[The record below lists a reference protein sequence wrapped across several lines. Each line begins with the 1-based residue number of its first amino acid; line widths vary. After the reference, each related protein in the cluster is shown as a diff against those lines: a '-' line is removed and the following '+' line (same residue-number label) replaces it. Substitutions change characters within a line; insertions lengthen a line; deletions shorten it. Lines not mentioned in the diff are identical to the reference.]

1 MRRELLV
8 RVRWGNV
15 GLACGALVCLAAVIA
30 WPRLVAAGPRLP
42 ADAARPLVAE
52 GPDAAAGGTAEGLD
66 AASGGAAEGLDAASN
81 GTAKGRPPREGRGR
95 AGAGP
100 GARARG
106 GWARAP
112 RAGTPPRREV
122 RPDLRTGSQR
132 DARPRRGPGS
142 GSRPDA
148 ASRRDAETAP
158 PAQAPS
164 RRDGRAGSGRTVVR
178 PPDAPPAPGRATT

>member
-1 MRRELLV
+1 MRRDVLG

-52 GPDAAAGGTAEGLD
+52 GPGAAAGGTAEGLD
-66 AASGGAAEGLDAASN
+66 AASGGAAEGLDAASG

-106 GWARAP
+106 GRGGRGAGGGGERARAR

-122 RPDLRTGSQR
+122 RRDLRTGSQR

-142 GSRPDA
+142 G
-148 ASRRDAETAP
+148 
-158 PAQAPS
+158 
-164 RRDGRAGSGRTVVR
+164 
-178 PPDAPPAPGRATT
+178 